1 MWSIFDRIQD
11 IDGLSSSEDPEV
23 TRRKRVGFRKEI
35 IALLMLKMTI
45 FSKKLNWQKL
55 MFIFKRE
62 VDIEVRIV
70 IEV

>member
-35 IALLMLKMTI
+35 IGRSLNAKNDNFQQKTKLAKVDVH
-45 FSKKLNWQKL
+45 FQKGSRYRSKNCH
-55 MFIFKRE
+55 
-62 VDIEVRIV
+62 
-70 IEV
+70 

>member
-11 IDGLSSSEDPEV
+11 IDGLSSSFSRGYKKKKSWFP
-23 TRRKRVGFRKEI
+23 KRNHR
-35 IALLMLKMTI
+35 ALNAKNDNFQQKT
-45 FSKKLNWQKL
+45 KLANL
-55 MFIFKRE
+55 MFTFKRE